1 MPSSVVLST
10 EKNLRHRR
18 RINTEEKEKVV
29 PAAWGMELI
38 QFLSALANLHQDDLK
53 KRMNKI
59 MATWRNGCF
68 EKMEDNP
75 FHTTPN
81 QHLRTLLLGKLHV

>member
-1 MPSSVVLST
+1 MMPSSVVLST

-18 RINTEEKEKVV
+18 RINTEEKAKVV
-29 PAAWGMELI
+29 PAAGGMELI

-59 MATWRNGCF
+59 TAIAGMDALKKWKIILF
-68 EKMEDNP
+68 
-75 FHTTPN
+75 TPHQTN
-81 QHLRTLLLGKLHV
+81 T